1 MVNTRN
7 TPATLDDGV
16 RQWVTDHVDSVTLGI
31 NEKLDNMLLQFN
43 YLVTDVN
50 RLKGGEGS
58 SRFSRMSKL
67 EFPKFYGEDVHGWM
81 FRVKQ
86 FFSLYSVH
94 EEDKIKMEA
103 ILKIFGH
110 VNEDPIAEL
119 KNLRYETSMNKYQS
133 NFERLLNL
141 VDITES
147 QSISMFIAGL
157 PATIELNVRMF
168 KPKSLSDA
176 FSLANLQEA
185 TLVVIKQRNTPILPT
200 PRSAS
205 TWNVNKNTSYAPKS
219 TTTTLALLAPNTQIV
234 HKYYAN
240 ETSVPKKLLSQKEF
254 ADKRAKNLCFYCDK
268 KYVPGH
274 KCEGRMFSL
283 EIKGIEGEECLE

>member
-1 MVNTRN
+1 MVNTIN

-67 EFPKFYGEDVHGWM
+67 EFPKFYGEDKYTVIPVNIVM
-81 FRVKQ
+81 FNCW
-86 FFSLYSVH
+86 
-94 EEDKIKMEA
+94 
-103 ILKIFGH
+103 FG
-110 VNEDPIAEL
+110 P
-119 KNLRYETSMNKYQS
+119 
-133 NFERLLNL
+133 
-141 VDITES
+141 
-147 QSISMFIAGL
+147 
-157 PATIELNVRMF
+157 PATIEFNVRMF

-205 TWNVNKNTSYAPKS
+205 TWNVNKNTSYSPKS
-219 TTTTLALLAPNTQIV
+219 TTTTLALPAPNTQII

-240 ETSVPKKLLSQKEF
+240 ETTIPKKLLSQKEF
-254 ADKRAKNLCFYCDK
+254 VDKRAKNLCFYCYK
-268 KYVPGH
+268 KYVPSH
-274 KCEGRMFSL
+274 KCEGHMFAL
-283 EIKGIEGEECLE
+283 KIKGIEGEECLEEEEEEFDMISYELSEQTP